1 MKAIIMDAFG
11 GPEVLK
17 YQDCPDP
24 VPSKGQALV
33 KLEAI
38 GVNFTDVY
46 SRTGV
51 YPLHLPATIGVEGA
65 GVVVSLGEGVT
76 EVKEGDLVAYADTK
90 AMGAY
95 AEQSI
100 VPTDRLVKMPAG
112 TNAQLGATAMLQ
124 GMTAHYLCHS
134 TYPLKENDMALV
146 HAGAGGVGLLLI
158 QMCKRLGAHVFA
170 TVSTDEKSDLA
181 KAAGADQTIIYT
193 REDFEE
199 EIMKATNG
207 QGVQV
212 VYDSVGKDTFDKSL
226 NCLARLGYLVLY
238 GNSSGVVPPIAPTI
252 LANKSRF
259 LTRPGLGDH
268 TATRG
273 ELLDRAGDVLA
284 WVQSGD
290 LSLRIGGTFS
300 LSDAAQAH
308 RALESRK
315 TTGKLLLIP

>member
-1 MKAIIMDAFG
+1 M
-11 GPEVLK
+11 
-17 YQDCPDP
+17 
-24 VPSKGQALV
+24 
-33 KLEAI
+33 
-38 GVNFTDVY
+38 
-46 SRTGV
+46 
-51 YPLHLPATIGVEGA
+51 
-65 GVVVSLGEGVT
+65 
-76 EVKEGDLVAYADTK
+76 
-90 AMGAY
+90 
-95 AEQSI
+95 
-100 VPTDRLVKMPAG
+100 
-112 TNAQLGATAMLQ
+112 
-124 GMTAHYLCHS
+124 
-134 TYPLKENDMALV
+134 
-146 HAGAGGVGLLLI
+146 
-158 QMCKRLGAHVFA
+158 FA

-252 LANKSRF
+252 LANISRF
-259 LTRPGLGDH
+259 LSRPCMGDH

-308 RALESRK
+308 RELESRK